1 MEWEPAKSDDVVN
14 VAWPETRLLVASGVV
29 PSLKVTVPVGVPL
42 PGATA
47 LTVAVNVT
55 ELLTTEGLSDE
66 VTVFVVLALL
76 TVMTG
81 LVSVLELSATSVAVT
96 VLVPTALR
104 ATLNVLVPATNA
116 AFPGNVA
123 APSVEV
129 ICT

>member
-1 MEWEPAKSDDVVN
+1 MERKPVKDDEVVN
-14 VAWPETRLLVASGVV
+14 GAWPETRVLVASGVV
-29 PSLKVTVPVGVPL
+29 PSLKVTVPVGLPL

-55 ELLTTEGLSDE
+55 ESLTTEGLSDE
-66 VTVFVVLALL
+66 VTVFVELALL
-76 TVMTG
+76 TVIAG

-116 AFPGNVA
+116 AFP
-123 APSVEV
+123 
-129 ICT
+129 